1 MKEKKQH
8 INEQIL
14 VSILNQ
20 KASEDE
26 LKTFQKWMNANPENK
41 ESFKKMQKI
50 WEKSKKIEVFNQID
64 VEADWKSV
72 KAKSNSSVTTRKL
85 SVFMRYA
92 ASIIILLSLSYI
104 FLYQTTPGFGKLAQQ
119 KTEMQ
124 KEEVL
129 LADGTQVYLNK
140 KSKLVYPNQFDSKIR
155 NVKLEGEAYFQV
167 KKNPSKPFIITSGN
181 AIIKVLGTA
190 FNVRND
196 ENGRTIVTVNSG
208 KVSLTNQK
216 TKKLVYL
223 TKGEK
228 GIIHDSVISESVNDE
243 ANFDAWK
250 TGVLRFRKT
259 PLPLVLK
266 YIENY
271 YGIKITNKCERINT
285 LNFNST
291 FNNEGIDNVITELEL
306 QLNVK
311 TVKRGK
317 HLIISERTN

>member
-1 MKEKKQH
+1 MKENKQH

-14 VSILNQ
+14 LSILNQ
-20 KASEDE
+20 KASEND
-26 LKTFQKWMNANPENK
+26 LKTFQKWMDSDPENK
-41 ESFKKMQKI
+41 EYFNKIRKI
-50 WEKSKKIEVFNQID
+50 WNKSEEIQVFNNIDVDADWELVQAKKASKSKV
-64 VEADWKSV
+64 
-72 KAKSNSSVTTRKL
+72 RKL
-85 SVFMRYA
+85 KYILRFA
-92 ASIIILLSLSYI
+92 ASIVILVGLSFI
-104 FLYQTTPGFGKLAQQ
+104 FLYETTPGFGKLAQQ
-119 KTEMQ
+119 KTGTQ
-124 KEEVL
+124 KDQLVL
-129 LADGTQVYLNK
+129 DDGTQVHLNK
-140 KSKLVYPNQFDSKIR
+140 KSRLVYPNHFNSKTR

-167 KKNPSKPFIITSGN
+167 KKNPSKPFIITSGD
-181 AIIKVLGTA
+181 AIIEVLGTA

-208 KVSLTNQK
+208 KVSLTNRK
-216 TKKLVYL
+216 SKKLVYL

-228 GIIHDSVISESVNDE
+228 GILYDSIISESVNNE
-243 ANFDAWK
+243 VNFDAWK

-291 FNNEGIDNVITELEL
+291 FNNESIDSVISELEL

-317 HLIISERTN
+317 HLIISEKIN

>member
-271 YGIKITNKCERINT
+271 YDIKITNKCERINA

-291 FNNEGIDNVITELEL
+291 FNNEGIDNVIAELEL